1 MIKAWFMFNKKA
13 LKLATIIFLITAI
26 SIVIFVTRHSQ
37 YHYHSVYREFYFIP
51 LILGAFWFGLR
62 GALLA
67 SGSITLFYL
76 AFIGIF
82 WQGLSAEEINTFI
95 EIIFLNSMAIVL
107 GILREREHR
116 ERRRT
121 QKMESL
127 ALIGKTVSGIA
138 HDMKI
143 PLVAIAGFSRRILKK
158 LEADDPHR
166 EKVTIIYQEAQR
178 LESMVTDMLDYARP
192 LNLRISREDVNQ
204 VIQQSM
210 TIVKGMAK
218 EKQVSIESRLSSDIP
233 PLNLDPMRIKRVL
246 INLLTNAVQASPPG
260 ESVFIS
266 SVSEEERIIIDITD
280 HGPGISA
287 EQKENIFTPFF
298 TTKKEGIGLGLVMVK
313 NIVTA
318 HSGEVEF
325 IDNLSPETGVTF
337 RVILPKEPGAMSS
350 LTQK

>member
-1 MIKAWFMFNKKA
+1 MFNKYA
-13 LKLATIIFLITAI
+13 LKLATIIFLIAVL
-26 SIVIFVTRHSQ
+26 SIFIFVTRHTQ
-37 YHYHSVYREFYFIP
+37 HHYHSVYREFYFIP

-67 SGSITLFYL
+67 SCSITLFYL

-82 WQGLSAEEINTFI
+82 WQGLSAEKINTFI
-95 EIIFLNSMAIVL
+95 EIIFLNGMALVL

-158 LEADDPHR
+158 MGADDPHR
-166 EKVTIIYQEAQR
+166 EKLTIIYQEAQR
-178 LESMVTDMLDYARP
+178 LESMVKDMLDYARP
-192 LNLRISREDVNQ
+192 LNLRLSREDVNQ
-204 VIQQSM
+204 VIQESM

-218 EKQVSIESRLSSDIP
+218 EKQVTIEGRLSSDIP
-233 PLNLDPMRIKRVL
+233 SLNLDPMRIKRVL

-266 SVSEEERIIIDITD
+266 SVSEDGRTVIDITD

-287 EQKENIFTPFF
+287 EQKENLFTPFF

-313 NIVTA
+313 NIVFA
-318 HSGEVEF
+318 HGGEVQF
-325 IDNLSPETGVTF
+325 IDNPPPETGVTF
-337 RVILPKEPGAMSS
+337 RVVLPKEPGVMSS
-350 LTQK
+350 SIQK